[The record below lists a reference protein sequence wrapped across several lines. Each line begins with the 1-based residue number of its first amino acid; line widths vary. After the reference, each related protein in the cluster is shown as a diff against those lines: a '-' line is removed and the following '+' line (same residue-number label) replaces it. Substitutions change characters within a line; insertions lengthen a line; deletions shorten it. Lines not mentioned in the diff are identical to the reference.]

1 MPVTV
6 LPCFSKMLERMMYNH
21 LQKNWKDQNILY
33 DKQSGFQTGYS
44 TDHAITQLFDQIS
57 KLSKKG
63 NLL

>member
-1 MPVTV
+1 
-6 LPCFSKMLERMMYNH
+6 MMYNH